1 MSQRRPILPPGLT
14 PNPAFSPAVQV
25 GELLF
30 ISGQVAQDND
40 GKTMGVGDCE
50 AQTRHI
56 MSGIRTI
63 AETAGATIPDVVKI
77 TTFLTDIANYQAF
90 SKVRWET
97 FPSSPPASS
106 TVIVAGLVRPEFLVE
121 AEAVVHIPG

>member
-14 PNPAFSPAVQV
+14 PNPAFSPAIQV

-30 ISGQVAQDND
+30 ISGQVSQDND
-40 GKTMGVGDCE
+40 GKTVGVGDCE
-50 AQTRHI
+50 AQTRQI
-56 MSGIRTI
+56 MSRIRTI
-63 AETAGATIPDVVKI
+63 AEAAGAAMADVVKI

-90 SKVRWET
+90 SKVRSET

>member
-14 PNPAFSPAVQV
+14 PNPAFSPAIQV
-25 GELLF
+25 GQLLF

-40 GKTMGVGDCE
+40 GKTVGVGDCE
-50 AQTRHI
+50 AQTRQV
-56 MSGIRTI
+56 MSRIRTI
-63 AETAGATIPDVVKI
+63 AEAAGATLPDVIKI

-90 SKVRWET
+90 SKVRSET

-121 AEAVVHIPG
+121 VEAVVHIPG